1 MSLSPATLIGV
12 PRVGVRVG
20 GAGGRAGQELVLE
33 ILMQVAN
40 GEDYVALRSIRGFH
54 GSAPSQLYGF
64 VQALRLPEPW
74 VSPLCKVSNIM
85 VPGGSCELQVEYE
98 KRLAQRSESGDTL
111 DSTRYYV

>member
-12 PRVGVRVG
+12 PGAGVGVG
-20 GAGGRAGQELVLE
+20 GTGGRAGQELVLE
-33 ILMQVAN
+33 ILMQIAN
-40 GEDYVALRSIRGFH
+40 GKDYVSLCSSKGFH

-85 VPGGSCELQVEYE
+85 VPGGSCQLQVDYE
-98 KRLAQRSESGDTL
+98 KRLAQRSESGDTV

>member
-1 MSLSPATLIGV
+1 M
-12 PRVGVRVG
+12 G

-33 ILMQVAN
+33 ILMQIAN
-40 GEDYVALRSIRGFH
+40 GKDYVSLCSSKGFH

-85 VPGGSCELQVEYE
+85 VLGGSCELQVEYE
-98 KRLAQRSESGDTL
+98 KCLAQRSESGDTV
-111 DSTRYYV
+111 DSTWYYV